1 MIGKNLYHTVIFKN
15 MKCTWLVVNVR
26 RVIYILRWNKTIV
39 CRFLLIRIW
48 SKNNLKVV
56 RYEMLVSKGRSERL
70 FLPCDRNSL
79 RMAQGTNGMVWRAG
93 PTTWA
98 KCYGG
103 WNWERKCRLRTKS
116 VFLLKLHILQHPR
129 GDHQDAEETRTHHFL
144 SDNQPQYLR
153 STSLLWAPH
162 HTYFNFKTT
171 SCVCKS
177 AESQLIVAG
186 NKTQTGVGTSSKHT
200 QGCSRYTDP
209 PAAAAVTTSGLC
221 SLSQLSSTTG
231 MKIWDSQQ

>member
-15 MKCTWLVVNVR
+15 MKCTCLVVNVR

-48 SKNNLKVV
+48 SKNSLKVV

-103 WNWERKCRLRTKS
+103 WKCERKGRLRTKS
-116 VFLLKLHILQHPR
+116 VFLLKLHILQHLW
-129 GDHQDAEETRTHHFL
+129 GDRHDAEETRTHHFL

-171 SCVCKS
+171 SCICKD
-177 AESQLIVAG
+177 
-186 NKTQTGVGTSSKHT
+186 TG
-200 QGCSRYTDP
+200 
-209 PAAAAVTTSGLC
+209 
-221 SLSQLSSTTG
+221 
-231 MKIWDSQQ
+231 QQRVSW

>member
-1 MIGKNLYHTVIFKN
+1 
-15 MKCTWLVVNVR
+15 
-26 RVIYILRWNKTIV
+26 
-39 CRFLLIRIW
+39 
-48 SKNNLKVV
+48 
-56 RYEMLVSKGRSERL
+56 MLVWKGRSERL
-70 FLPCDRNSL
+70 FLPCDQNSL

-103 WNWERKCRLRTKS
+103 WKCERKGRLRTKS
-116 VFLLKLHILQHPR
+116 VFLLKLHILQHLW
-129 GDHQDAEETRTHHFL
+129 GDPHDAEETRTHHFL
-144 SDNQPQYLR
+144 SDNPQQYLR

-209 PAAAAVTTSGLC
+209 PAAAAVTTSSLC
-221 SLSQLSSTTG
+221 SLSQLSSTTDEDLRLTTVTAWRGRFLGG
-231 MKIWDSQQ
+231 MLYIICLRDGDDRKWGESKSGMTRSNTTRTGGVQVHQVTPW

>member
-1 MIGKNLYHTVIFKN
+1 MERTSTTRLFLKN

-48 SKNNLKVV
+48 SKNSLKVV

-103 WNWERKCRLRTKS
+103 WKCERKGRLRTKS
-116 VFLLKLHILQHPR
+116 VFLLKLHILQHLW
-129 GDHQDAEETRTHHFL
+129 GDRHDAEETRTHHFL

-171 SCVCKS
+171 SCICKD
-177 AESQLIVAG
+177 
-186 NKTQTGVGTSSKHT
+186 TG
-200 QGCSRYTDP
+200 
-209 PAAAAVTTSGLC
+209 
-221 SLSQLSSTTG
+221 
-231 MKIWDSQQ
+231 QQRVSW